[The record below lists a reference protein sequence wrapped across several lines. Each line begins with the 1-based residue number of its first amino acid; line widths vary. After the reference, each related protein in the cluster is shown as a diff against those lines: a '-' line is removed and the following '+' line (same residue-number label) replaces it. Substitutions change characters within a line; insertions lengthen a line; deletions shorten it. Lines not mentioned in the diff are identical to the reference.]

1 MLIKYQNFRFRKGTE
16 ALMFQAQEILKD
28 YRRQGYVLTVRQ
40 LYYQFVSKDLLEN
53 NEKNYKML
61 ISTITK
67 ARLAGLIS
75 WHAIEDRNRGAV
87 TYRSEESEE
96 NVLSGIEYGLSY
108 DHWARQEH
116 YVEVWVEK
124 DALSSVIE
132 KPCGKYG
139 VPYLACKG
147 YLSASEMWRAGQRFE
162 KAIEDGKKCV
172 IIHLGDHDPSGLDM
186 TRDNQERM
194 NLFTQNMGV
203 DLRRIALNMDQ
214 IEHYAPPPNPAK
226 VTDSRAVNYIKQYGN
241 KSWELD
247 ALEPKVI
254 DALITKEIKGMID
267 QDRWDMVTEMQT
279 EGRQYLEALGD
290 NWDEI
295 REHIGDKF
303 L

>member
-1 MLIKYQNFRFRKGTE
+1 
-16 ALMFQAQEILKD
+16 MFQAQEILKD

-203 DLRRIALNMDQ
+203 DLRRIALNIDQ
-214 IEHYAPPPNPAK
+214 IEQYAPPPNPAK
-226 VTDSRAVNYIKQYGN
+226 VTDSRSVDYIKQYGN

-290 NWDEI
+290 NWGEI

>member
-203 DLRRIALNMDQ
+203 DLRRIALNIDQ
-214 IEHYAPPPNPAK
+214 IEQYAPPPNPAK
-226 VTDSRAVNYIKQYGN
+226 VTDSRSVDYIKQYGN

-290 NWDEI
+290 NWGEI